1 VAAPLPDAPVPDD
14 YGDQLAEVDY
24 PLPHALEAFHD
35 LYVKAY
41 LNYAYLMTG
50 DKEASQ
56 AIVRRCFSHLTLNWG
71 QALQCEDG
79 TEAYA
84 WALLKSRVDSH
95 LRMVG
100 RPAQIVET
108 AAFQHTARAILQSV
122 RCKFEVMETSL
133 GLYTAI
139 AELPE
144 RQFDAVVLLY
154 VLGYPSSRVADIMG
168 VTKDT
173 VRSHRHL
180 ARRRIARKLG
190 LPWTAVHDQDK
201 E

>member
-1 VAAPLPDAPVPDD
+1 MVIPDAPVPDD
-14 YGDQLAEVDY
+14 FGEHLAEVHY
-24 PLPHALEAFHD
+24 PLPYALEAFHD

-41 LNYAYLMTG
+41 LNYAYLMIG
-50 DKEASQ
+50 DREAAL
-56 AIVRRCFSHLTLNWG
+56 AIVRRCFSHLALNWN
-71 QALQCEDG
+71 QALQSDG
-79 TEAYA
+79 GTQAYA

-100 RPAQIVET
+100 RPTQLVET
-108 AAFQHTARAILQSV
+108 AAFQRTARAVLESV
-122 RCKFEVMETSL
+122 RSQFEVMETSL

-154 VLGYPSSRVADIMG
+154 VLGYPSDRVADIMG
-168 VTKDT
+168 ITRDT

-190 LPWTAVHDQDK
+190 LPWAAVHDQDK

>member
-1 VAAPLPDAPVPDD
+1 
-14 YGDQLAEVDY
+14 
-24 PLPHALEAFHD
+24 
-35 LYVKAY
+35 
-41 LNYAYLMTG
+41 
-50 DKEASQ
+50 
-56 AIVRRCFSHLTLNWG
+56 
-71 QALQCEDG
+71 
-79 TEAYA
+79 
-84 WALLKSRVDSH
+84 
-95 LRMVG
+95 MVG
-100 RPAQIVET
+100 LQAQIVET
-108 AAFQHTARAILQSV
+108 AAFQRTARAILESV

-190 LPWTAVHDQDK
+190 LPWQAVRDQDK